1 MTKEKTCPKCGCT
14 SRYKGNF
21 CVYCGNK
28 IEPMCHPCW
37 VLGKDYDCQSNKCRY
52 AEIKKAGE
60 GVEAREFRELK
71 YTAWAMLK
79 ATRMLCEKIAEEDMP
94 AEKVRQDFNT
104 LRYCATSLHALH
116 RIIQM
121 YQPEQEAKAESE
133 ECREELG
140 KDLATLAEIERKM
153 MDAKPDG
160 ETEKT
165 AADIMQKLSAAV
177 EENYHDLEAS
187 RPGLSE
193 IKQSPFR

>member
-1 MTKEKTCPKCGCT
+1 M
-14 SRYKGNF
+14 
-21 CVYCGNK
+21 
-28 IEPMCHPCW
+28 
-37 VLGKDYDCQSNKCRY
+37 
-52 AEIKKAGE
+52 
-60 GVEAREFRELK
+60 EAREFRELK